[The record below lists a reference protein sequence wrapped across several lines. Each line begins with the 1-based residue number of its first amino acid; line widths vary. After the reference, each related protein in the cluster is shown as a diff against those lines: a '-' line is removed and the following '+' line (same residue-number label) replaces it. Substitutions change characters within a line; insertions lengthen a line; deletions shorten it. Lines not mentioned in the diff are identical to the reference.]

1 MVKLFVI
8 FFLFTS
14 IFSQEIESTVSSSKI
29 NLTESIIYTIKID
42 DVEVNPEVRLDKLEK
57 SFSIIAGPNVGSEY
71 RYINGKR
78 SSSRSIS
85 WTLIPKGDGI
95 LIIPSFEVKVG
106 KKIFFTKEFKVE
118 VVEQNIDKSTKD
130 LILEVNIDKTD
141 VVVGEQIV
149 ISYKFYTRIASKV
162 ISTEFPKYK
171 NFWTEKLFDP
181 TGTQINPD
189 SWEDIEIDGYNYKS
203 LKLYEVSIFP
213 LEEGVF
219 ELDSMIMKV
228 ETKEKDPSFNRLF
241 WNDPFFDTFSQYT
254 SARILVSDP
263 IKVKVSS
270 LKNIPEDFSGAVGLF
285 KLSSSIS
292 EGKIEEGIP
301 AIFTLK
307 LDGSG
312 NLKNIGR
319 PIIKFPD
326 KLEVFEGETLI
337 EKNITDSSSG
347 SISWKYN
354 LIPRKSGIFKITPI
368 SLPYY
373 SPKIKKWSNAI
384 SNEVV
389 FEVFEST
396 LYDDKDKTL
405 IDSSKKTLKY
415 IRMQPQ
421 KWIKIA
427 SNNFNS
433 SILFMFILSIIFLII
448 PYFENSFRSIKNN
461 IENLI
466 DDKKSIKSAKSN
478 IRLSKSIL
486 TDGPKIILRYFH
498 LKKKISSDN
507 LDITYFKKEVRG
519 FLKNEDMMFLN
530 DFLDKCKEYSF
541 SNVELEDDND
551 DQKLELIQFIERV
564 DLYV

>member
-213 LEEGVF
+213 LEEGIF
-219 ELDSMIMKV
+219 DLDSMIMKV

-270 LKNIPEDFSGAVGLF
+270 LENIPEDFSGAVGSF
-285 KLSSSIS
+285 QLSSSIS
-292 EGKIEEGIP
+292 EEKIEEGIP

-354 LIPRKSGIFKITPI
+354 LIPRKSGIFKIIPI
-368 SLPYY
+368 SFSYY

>member
-106 KKIFFTKEFKVE
+106 KKIFSTKEFKVE
-118 VVEQNIDKSTKD
+118 VVEQNINKSTKD

-354 LIPRKSGIFKITPI
+354 LIPRKSGIFKIIPI
-368 SLPYY
+368 SFPYY

>member
-213 LEEGVF
+213 LEEGIF
-219 ELDSMIMKV
+219 DLDSMIMKV

-427 SNNFNS
+427 SNNFNN

>member
-1 MVKLFVI
+1 MVKLFLI
-8 FFLFTS
+8 FLLLTN

-213 LEEGVF
+213 LEEGIF

-354 LIPRKSGIFKITPI
+354 LIPRKSGIFKIIPI
-368 SLPYY
+368 SFPYY

-427 SNNFNS
+427 SNNFNN
-433 SILFMFILSIIFLII
+433 SILFMFIFSIIFLII

-541 SNVELEDDND
+541 SNVELADDND

>member
-1 MVKLFVI
+1 MVKLFLI
-8 FFLFTS
+8 FLLLTN

-541 SNVELEDDND
+541 SNVELADDND

>member
-118 VVEQNIDKSTKD
+118 VVEQNINKSTKD

-427 SNNFNS
+427 SNNFNN

>member
-270 LKNIPEDFSGAVGLF
+270 LKDIPEDFSGAVGLF

-368 SLPYY
+368 SFPYY

-427 SNNFNS
+427 SNNFYS
-433 SILFMFILSIIFLII
+433 SILFIFILSIIFLII

>member
-448 PYFENSFRSIKNN
+448 PYFENSFRSIKNS

>member
-213 LEEGVF
+213 LEEGIF

-270 LKNIPEDFSGAVGLF
+270 LEDIPEDFSGAVGSF
-285 KLSSSIS
+285 QLSSSIS

-354 LIPRKSGIFKITPI
+354 LIPRKSGIFKIIPI
-368 SLPYY
+368 SFPYY

-433 SILFMFILSIIFLII
+433 SILFLFILSIIFLII

-466 DDKKSIKSAKSN
+466 DDKKSIKSAKSK

-551 DQKLELIQFIERV
+551 EETLELIQFIERV

>member
-1 MVKLFVI
+1 MVKLFLI
-8 FFLFTS
+8 FLLLTN

-354 LIPRKSGIFKITPI
+354 LIPRKSGIFKIIPI
-368 SLPYY
+368 SFPYY

>member
-427 SNNFNS
+427 SNNFNN

>member
-106 KKIFFTKEFKVE
+106 KKLFFTKEFKVE
-118 VVEQNIDKSTKD
+118 VVEQNINKSTKD

-203 LKLYEVSIFP
+203 LKIYEVSIFP

-368 SLPYY
+368 SFPYY

-421 KWIKIA
+421 KWIKIT
-427 SNNFNS
+427 SNNFYS
-433 SILFMFILSIIFLII
+433 SILFIFILSIIFLII

-519 FLKNEDMMFLN
+519 FLKNEDMIFLN
-530 DFLDKCKEYSF
+530 DFLEKCKEYSF

>member
-203 LKLYEVSIFP
+203 LKIYEVSIFP

-270 LKNIPEDFSGAVGLF
+270 LKDIPEDFSGAVGLF

-347 SISWKYN
+347 SLSWKYN

-368 SLPYY
+368 SFPYY

-427 SNNFNS
+427 SNNFYS
-433 SILFMFILSIIFLII
+433 SILFIFILSIIFLII

>member
-203 LKLYEVSIFP
+203 LKIYEVSIFP

-270 LKNIPEDFSGAVGLF
+270 LKDIPEDFSGAVGLF

-368 SLPYY
+368 SFPYY

-427 SNNFNS
+427 SNNFYS
-433 SILFMFILSIIFLII
+433 SILFIFILSIIFLII

>member
-8 FFLFTS
+8 FLLFTN

-213 LEEGVF
+213 LEEGIF

-270 LKNIPEDFSGAVGLF
+270 LEDIPEDFSGAVGSF
-285 KLSSSIS
+285 QLSSSIS

>member
-498 LKKKISSDN
+498 LKKKISSEN

>member
-1 MVKLFVI
+1 M
-8 FFLFTS
+8 
-14 IFSQEIESTVSSSKI
+14 
-29 NLTESIIYTIKID
+29 
-42 DVEVNPEVRLDKLEK
+42 
-57 SFSIIAGPNVGSEY
+57 
-71 RYINGKR
+71 
-78 SSSRSIS
+78 
-85 WTLIPKGDGI
+85 
-95 LIIPSFEVKVG
+95 
-106 KKIFFTKEFKVE
+106 
-118 VVEQNIDKSTKD
+118 
-130 LILEVNIDKTD
+130 
-141 VVVGEQIV
+141 GEQIV

-270 LKNIPEDFSGAVGLF
+270 LEDIPEDFSGAVGSF
-285 KLSSSIS
+285 QLSSSIS

-354 LIPRKSGIFKITPI
+354 LIPRKSGIFKIIPI
-368 SLPYY
+368 SFPYY

-427 SNNFNS
+427 SNNFNN
-433 SILFMFILSIIFLII
+433 SILFMFIFSIIFLII

-507 LDITYFKKEVRG
+507 LDITYFKKEVRS

-541 SNVELEDDND
+541 SNVELEDDNE

>member
-270 LKNIPEDFSGAVGLF
+270 LEDIPEDFSGAVGSF
-285 KLSSSIS
+285 QLSSSIS

-433 SILFMFILSIIFLII
+433 SILFLFILSIIFLII

>member
-1 MVKLFVI
+1 MVKLFLI
-8 FFLFTS
+8 FLLLTN

-213 LEEGVF
+213 LEEGIF
-219 ELDSMIMKV
+219 DLDSMIMKV

-270 LKNIPEDFSGAVGLF
+270 LENIPEDFSGAVGSF
-285 KLSSSIS
+285 QLSSSIS
-292 EGKIEEGIP
+292 EEKIEEGIP

-427 SNNFNS
+427 SNNFNN

>member
-203 LKLYEVSIFP
+203 LKIYEVSIFP

-270 LKNIPEDFSGAVGLF
+270 LKDIPEDFSGAVGLF

-347 SISWKYN
+347 SLSWKYN

-368 SLPYY
+368 SFPYY

-421 KWIKIA
+421 KWIKIS
-427 SNNFNS
+427 SNNFNN
-433 SILFMFILSIIFLII
+433 SILFMFIFSIIFLII

>member
-1 MVKLFVI
+1 MVKLFLI
-8 FFLFTS
+8 FLQLTN

-203 LKLYEVSIFP
+203 LKIYEVSIFP

-270 LKNIPEDFSGAVGLF
+270 LKDIPEDFSGAVGLF

-319 PIIKFPD
+319 PIIKFPN

-354 LIPRKSGIFKITPI
+354 LIPRKSGIFKIIPI
-368 SLPYY
+368 SFPYY

-384 SNEVV
+384 SNEIV

-396 LYDDKDKTL
+396 LYDDKDETL

-421 KWIKIA
+421 KWIKIS
-427 SNNFNS
+427 SNNFNN
-433 SILFMFILSIIFLII
+433 SILFMFIFSIIFLII

>member
-507 LDITYFKKEVRG
+507 LDITYLKKEVRG

>member
-106 KKIFFTKEFKVE
+106 KKIFFTKEFKVQ
-118 VVEQNIDKSTKD
+118 VVEQNINKSTKD

-427 SNNFNS
+427 SNNFNN
-433 SILFMFILSIIFLII
+433 SILFMFIFSIIFLII

>member
-368 SLPYY
+368 SLPYF